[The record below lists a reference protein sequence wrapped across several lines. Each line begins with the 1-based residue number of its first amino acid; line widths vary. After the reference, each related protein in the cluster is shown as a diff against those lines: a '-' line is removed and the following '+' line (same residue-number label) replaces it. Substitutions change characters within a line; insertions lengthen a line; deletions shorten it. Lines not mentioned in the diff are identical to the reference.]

1 MIIYLEKCS
10 YIQYLGMQDA
20 ILKCVFYNTHRVLG
34 EPWGIC
40 MFLIFNFSEMN
51 LYSPQIGCFFSI
63 GERFK
68 TGRLMNMLACWEKHQ
83 FDEQIPILKDTKHVC
98 FTTHF
103 LMYFFFISL
112 TLKVPIAT

>member
-83 FDEQIPILKDTKHVC
+83 FDEQIPILKD
-98 FTTHF
+98 F
-103 LMYFFFISL
+103 LQNMFVLLLLTFLCTFFSFHL
-112 TLKVPIAT
+112 L